1 MIASI
6 NEDNDVFSN
15 NFLGNP
21 ISNIFRCILYREC
34 ANILVYFSSCACQIV
49 SAAEFIEG
57 FYIYFR
63 QLLDPHKQHQ
73 QQHYNQNEM
82 SSDGGNGGNGGSGG
96 GGGNSASISNGY
108 QMLTVLNA
116 GASTF
121 QIVGLEKFTTY
132 QIFLLP
138 FYKNVDGRPSNYVN
152 VTTLQDGK

>member
-1 MIASI
+1 MW
-6 NEDNDVFSN
+6 
-15 NFLGNP
+15 
-21 ISNIFRCILYREC
+21 
-34 ANILVYFSSCACQIV
+34 LVLFVHQIV

-63 QLLDPHKQHQ
+63 QLLGPHHHHHHQ
-73 QQHYNQNEM
+73 NYHDHHEL
-82 SSDGGNGGNGGSGG
+82 SSDVGSGSGG
-96 GGGNSASISNGY
+96 GSSSSNPIASY

>member
-1 MIASI
+1 MKM
-6 NEDNDVFSN
+6 
-15 NFLGNP
+15 
-21 ISNIFRCILYREC
+21 
-34 ANILVYFSSCACQIV
+34 IV

-63 QLLDPHKQHQ
+63 QLLDPHQHQ
-73 QQHYNQNEM
+73 NYHDHEF
-82 SSDGGNGGNGGSGG
+82 SSDLGSSGVGGSSSSGP
-96 GGGNSASISNGY
+96 SAGY

-152 VTTLQDGK
+152 VTTLQDVVAEHQFSLVDQCPWSSHHLQCLYANCQQKDVNV

>member
-1 MIASI
+1 M
-6 NEDNDVFSN
+6 
-15 NFLGNP
+15 
-21 ISNIFRCILYREC
+21 
-34 ANILVYFSSCACQIV
+34 
-49 SAAEFIEG
+49 SAAEYIEG

-63 QLLDPHKQHQ
+63 QLLHHHPDHDLSQDVGTPGASGSG
-73 QQHYNQNEM
+73 
-82 SSDGGNGGNGGSGG
+82 SSNGNG
-96 GGGNSASISNGY
+96 NSPNAAGY

-138 FYKNVDGRPSNYVN
+138 FYKNVDGVPSNYVN